1 MSHATF
7 EEVISKLEQLYRE
20 RVWVIV
26 AIDGRGGAGKS
37 SLARALVAKFPNSSH
52 IEHDW
57 FHLPKNEVVEGRRFD
72 HERLVA
78 DVIAPFR
85 VGTQKLTFY
94 RYNWGYLT
102 GEPDGFHETPLTIA
116 HKEILIIEGCE
127 TLHSALYPHLDLR
140 IWLDTSPKV
149 ALERGMRRDVEEY
162 KLDPERVRAAWAEWS
177 SWEEKSLAHDDR
189 RMRADFI
196 LNFSKD

>member
-1 MSHATF
+1 MTVW
-7 EEVISKLEQLYRE
+7 EVIELLDT
-20 RVWVIV
+20 VIDDADPDTDV
-26 AIDGRGGAGKS
+26 
-37 SLARALVAKFPNSSH
+37 PNSFH
-52 IEHDW
+52 DFQTAARIRAQWPEHDW

-102 GEPDGFHETPLTIA
+102 GEPDGFHETPITIA

-177 SWEEKSLAHDDR
+177 SWEEKRLSHDDR